1 MTDYTNPESIPAA
14 EPEQSAPVQPVVGP
28 LGPIASK
35 ALTTAIFGASSSLV
49 VAVGIVGAVVAKR
62 TAVLTFQNIAHTLLT
77 KGRVWLPSKYRDF
90 SSPVE

>member
-1 MTDYTNPESIPAA
+1 MSTDYTNPESIQP
-14 EPEQSAPVQPVVGP
+14 EPTPTNGETVIAP

-62 TAVLTFQNIAHTLLT
+62 TAVLTYQNIAHTLLT
-77 KGRVWLPSKYRDF
+77 KGRVWLPSKYRNF
-90 SSPVE
+90 SSPAD

>member
-1 MTDYTNPESIPAA
+1 MSTDYTNPESIRPS
-14 EPEQSAPVQPVVGP
+14 EPTPGESVVTP

-35 ALTTAIFGASSSLV
+35 VLTTAIFGASSSIVL
-49 VAVGIVGAVVAKR
+49 AVGVVSAVVFKR
-62 TAVLTFQNIAHTLLT
+62 TTVLTFQNIAHTLLT

>member
-1 MTDYTNPESIPAA
+1 MSTDYTNPESIRPS
-14 EPEQSAPVQPVVGP
+14 EPTPSESVVAP

-35 ALTTAIFGASSSLV
+35 VLTTAIFGASSSIVL
-49 VAVGIVGAVVAKR
+49 AVGVVSAVVFKR
-62 TAVLTFQNIAHTLLT
+62 TTVLTFQNIAHTLLT

>member
-1 MTDYTNPESIPAA
+1 MSTDYTNPESIRPSEPAPG
-14 EPEQSAPVQPVVGP
+14 ESVVAP

-35 ALTTAIFGASSSLV
+35 VLTTAIFGASSSIVL
-49 VAVGIVGAVVAKR
+49 AVGVVSAVVFKR
-62 TAVLTFQNIAHTLLT
+62 TTVLTFQNIAHTLLT

>member
-1 MTDYTNPESIPAA
+1 MTDYTNPKSIQP
-14 EPEQSAPVQPVVGP
+14 EPTPTTNGETVISP